1 MCYNYI
7 RYNEIA
13 VKSDFIAVLSD
24 FSGGR
29 FKLKKLSRYIKLL
42 ALAMSA
48 VLTLC
53 ACSGDGASSGES
65 SSAPDYSLDTS
76 AKVGYVY
83 NEEISRDNMTYMFE
97 KSRKDI
103 ETALGLET
111 CYVDGVAVSQF
122 ENAVKALKNE
132 GCSIIVSASHV
143 LQTRRS
149 AMPKG

>member
-13 VKSDFIAVLSD
+13 VKSYFIAVFSD

-29 FKLKKLSRYIKLL
+29 FKLKKLSRYIKIL
-42 ALAMSA
+42 ALALSA

-111 CYVDGVAVSQF
+111 CYVDGVAVS
-122 ENAVKALKNE
+122 
-132 GCSIIVSASHV
+132 
-143 LQTRRS
+143 
-149 AMPKG
+149 